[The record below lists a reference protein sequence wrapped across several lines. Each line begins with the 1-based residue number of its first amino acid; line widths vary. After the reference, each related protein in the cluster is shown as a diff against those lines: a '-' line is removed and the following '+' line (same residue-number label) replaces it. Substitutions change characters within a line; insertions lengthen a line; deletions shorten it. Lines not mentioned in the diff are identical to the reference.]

1 MRVDPVDG
9 SSRIVALD
17 ILRGIA
23 LFGMI
28 LVHFHQRREKPAAGT
43 EDLVGWFVWMF
54 VEGKAWATFAF
65 LFGAGFAI
73 LMRRAEARGRRVVPL
88 FLRRMAALAVF
99 GILVKVLFGFT
110 ILLDYAIWGVVL
122 LLIRNLP
129 TRVLL
134 IIALCSAA
142 ALTVASKI
150 LPASGQHYAAHWKAL
165 NEAEVHG
172 TFTEAVAARAEHGWW
187 WYTRPRIL
195 IPDRNLVLFIV
206 GLLAIR
212 HGIFEDARRR
222 RGAILTMM
230 TFGLVSWSAV
240 WLLYFKFPKFDYSGY
255 GILSDQW
262 LAFTYVGAIIL
273 LLAYRPAWKQRLAPF
288 GIAGRMALTNY
299 VLQAAMLSVL
309 ACGYGFGLKIRPYY
323 DIPAAILLFGACVAL
338 STLWLARF
346 TYGPLE
352 RIWRWF
358 TYAEWN
364 VKINNEVI
372 A

>member
-1 MRVDPVDG
+1 MRVDAVDR
-9 SSRIVALD
+9 SDRIVALD

-28 LVHFHQRREKPAAGT
+28 LVHFHQRLEKPTSGI

-54 VEGKAWATFAF
+54 AETKAWATFAF

-73 LMRRAEARGRRVVPL
+73 LMRRAEARGLRVVPL
-88 FLRRMAALAVF
+88 YLRRMAALAVF
-99 GILVKVLFGFT
+99 GILVQVLFGFA
-110 ILLDYAIWGVVL
+110 ILIDYAIWGVAL
-122 LLIRNLP
+122 LLIRKLP

-142 ALTVASKI
+142 AGTIASKVS
-150 LPASGQHYAAHWKAL
+150 PVDQQQYVAHFKAL
-165 NEAEVHG
+165 HDAQNTG
-172 TFTEAVAARAEHGWW
+172 TFQHAMTIRAAYAR
-187 WYTRPRIL
+187 WYYLRPRVL
-195 IPDRNLVLFIV
+195 VPGSDLVLFIF

-212 HGIFEDARRR
+212 HGIFENARKKKHI
-222 RGAILTMM
+222 ILTMM
-230 TFGLVSWSAV
+230 TFGLASWSAV
-240 WLLYFKFPKFDYSGY
+240 WLMYFKFPDADAGAF
-255 GILSDQW
+255 GILSDRW
-262 LAFTYVGAIIL
+262 LAFTYVGAVIL
-273 LLAYRPAWKQRLAPF
+273 LLAYRPVWKQRLAPF

-299 VLQAAMLSVL
+299 VLQAAILSVL
-309 ACGYGFGLKIRPYY
+309 AGGYGFELKIRAYY
-323 DIPAAILLFGACVAL
+323 DIPATIMLFGVCVAL
-338 STLWLARF
+338 STMWLARF

-352 RIWRWF
+352 RIWRWV

>member
-28 LVHFHQRREKPAAGT
+28 LVHFHQRMEKPSTGT
-43 EDLVGWFVWMF
+43 EDLIGWFVWMF
-54 VEGKAWATFAF
+54 AETKSWATFAF

-73 LMRRAEARGRRVVPL
+73 LMRRAEARGLRVAPL

-99 GILVKVLFGFT
+99 GILVQVLFGFT
-110 ILLDYAIWGVVL
+110 ILIDYAIWGVAL
-122 LLIRNLP
+122 LVIRKLP

-134 IIALCSAA
+134 VIALCAA
-142 ALTVASKI
+142 AAGTIASKVSPVDRQEYVGHFKA
-150 LPASGQHYAAHWKAL
+150 LHEAEASGTFQHAMTVRAAH
-165 NEAEVHG
+165 
-172 TFTEAVAARAEHGWW
+172 ARW
-187 WYTRPRIL
+187 WYLRPRVL
-195 IPDRNLVLFIV
+195 VPDSDLVLFIF

-212 HGIFEDARRR
+212 HGIFEDARKKKRV
-222 RGAILTMM
+222 ILGMM
-230 TFGLVSWSAV
+230 TFGLVSWSTA
-240 WLLYFKFPKFDYSGY
+240 WLMYFKFPDVDYGAY

-262 LAFTYVGAIIL
+262 LAFTYVGGVIL
-273 LLAYRPAWKQRLAPF
+273 LLAYRPVWKQRLAPF
-288 GIAGRMALTNY
+288 GVAGRMALTNY
-299 VLQAAMLSVL
+299 VLQAAILSVL

-323 DIPAAILLFGACVAL
+323 DIPATILLFGVCVAL
-338 STLWLARF
+338 STMWLARF
-346 TYGPLE
+346 AYGPLE
-352 RIWRWF
+352 RIWRWV

-364 VKINNEVI
+364 MKINNEVV